1 MPKSSTLIVSVLAL
15 IAAVASIA
23 GCGGC
28 ALISPEGNAWF
39 APAVEVSQ

>member
-1 MPKSSTLIVSVLAL
+1 MPRPTTLILSVLAL

-28 ALISPEGNAWF
+28 ALLSPEGNAWF
-39 APAVEVSQ
+39 APAVEVAQ